1 MNKEFLAA
9 IDTLEKEKGI
19 GKETLFEA
27 IEVALISAYK
37 RNFNTTAN
45 VRVNIDR
52 ETGGIKVFSL
62 LTVVEEVSNPQQ
74 EVSLAEARV
83 YDPHCQL
90 GDQIEMEVTP
100 TEFGRIAAQ
109 TAKQVVI
116 QRIREAERELIYE
129 NYVDRVEDIV
139 GGLVQRFDQRN
150 VIIDLGRTEAILPPE
165 EQIPFERYRQGQRIK
180 TYILEVK
187 KTTKGPQVIVSR
199 GHSGM
204 LKRLFELEVP
214 EIFDGIVQIKGIARE
229 AGYRS
234 KVAVYSTNK
243 DVDPVGACVGPRGN
257 RVQTISN
264 ELNGEKIDIIKWSEQ
279 PEEFIAN
286 ALSPAKVISVELNTE
301 EKVATVTVPDNQLSL
316 AIGKEG
322 QNARL
327 AAKITGW
334 KIDIFS
340 ESQIAQKNL
349 SSLGLFQ
356 EDEAQEGEALKEAA
370 EEEAPGAEGGGEGAA
385 EEVSQEAPKE
395 VSNEA
400 PEDAAEEAPEEIP
413 EEAPEEAAEEDQEEV
428 LETAS
433 EEASQEAPEKGD
445 KEEEGGDSH
454 EQTP

>member
-1 MNKEFLAA
+1 M
-9 IDTLEKEKGI
+9 
-19 GKETLFEA
+19 
-27 IEVALISAYK
+27 
-37 RNFNTTAN
+37 
-45 VRVNIDR
+45 
-52 ETGGIKVFSL
+52 
-62 LTVVEEVSNPQQ
+62 
-74 EVSLAEARV
+74 
-83 YDPHCQL
+83 
-90 GDQIEMEVTP
+90 
-100 TEFGRIAAQ
+100 
-109 TAKQVVI
+109 
-116 QRIREAERELIYE
+116 
-129 NYVDRVEDIV
+129 EDIV

-327 AAKITGW
+327 AAKITMENRY
-334 KIDIFS
+334 FH

-349 SSLGLFQ
+349 SPWAFSRKMRPR
-356 EDEAQEGEALKEAA
+356 AEALKEAA
-370 EEEAPGAEGGGEGAA
+370 EEKPGAEGSGEGAA
-385 EEVSQEAPKE
+385 EEAP
-395 VSNEA
+395 
-400 PEDAAEEAPEEIP
+400 
-413 EEAPEEAAEEDQEEV
+413 
-428 LETAS
+428 
-433 EEASQEAPEKGD
+433 
-445 KEEEGGDSH
+445 GG
-454 EQTP
+454 